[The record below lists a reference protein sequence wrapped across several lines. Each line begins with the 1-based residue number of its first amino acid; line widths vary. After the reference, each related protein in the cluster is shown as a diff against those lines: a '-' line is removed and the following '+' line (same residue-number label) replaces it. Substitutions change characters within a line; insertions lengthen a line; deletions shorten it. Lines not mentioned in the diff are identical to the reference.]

1 MRSADGGQA
10 GPLRQVSGLLRLS
23 GVQNLQ
29 SHFDRRVVSS
39 VQGRVSD
46 REANQARPRL
56 LRLPTLPGLQVRFL
70 GPADARS
77 LSVMWVSLPAS
88 EVFEEERSVHRL
100 SEQGLLLSPL
110 IGRGARSGCLLSR
123 LRTHTISAKPVPS
136 FVDTRLADSP

>member
-39 VQGRVSD
+39 VQGRLSD

-70 GPADARS
+70 GPASARS

-88 EVFEEERSVHRL
+88 EVFEE
-100 SEQGLLLSPL
+100 GLLLSPL
-110 IGRGARSGCLLSR
+110 VGRGARSGYLLSR
-123 LRTHTISAKPVPS
+123 LRTHTISAKPVRS